1 MNDGK
6 QYVPRPRQKAQE
18 HLEAYLLKNHL
29 RGGDKLPP
37 EREMCEKW
45 GLNRATLRSVL
56 GRMEADGQLISVQ
69 GSGNRVA
76 PCVVRQ
82 LQDLKSFTQY
92 AADSGK
98 RAESRLLGLS
108 IVECDKQMARR
119 FKRVL
124 GEKIYRLMRLRLMDN
139 VPLMIETAYIPVELA
154 PGLEHYDFV
163 NGSLFATLE
172 RYYHLSME
180 RGSEKIS
187 VTRVTEEEAEYL
199 EVEPGVPAFWIVSE
213 VYADSGV
220 LVEYCRT
227 IARCDRMEM
236 SSTLYWIGEEI

>member
-1 MNDGK
+1 MSESK
-6 QYVPRPRQKAQE
+6 RYEPRPRQKAQE
-18 HLEAYLLKNHL
+18 CIEAYLLQNDMSH
-29 RGGDKLPP
+29 GGKLPP
-37 EREMCEKW
+37 EREMCRHW
-45 GLNRATLRSVL
+45 DLNRATLRSVL
-56 GRMEADGQLISVQ
+56 KHMEIDGRLTSVQ
-69 GSGNRVA
+69 GSGNRFLPYVD
-76 PCVVRQ
+76 RQ
-82 LQDLKSFTQY
+82 LQDLKSFSQY
-92 AADSGK
+92 AADLGK
-98 RAESRLLGLS
+98 RAGSRLLGMS
-108 IVECDKQMARR
+108 VVECDKQMARR

-124 GEKIYRLMRLRLMDN
+124 GDKLYRLMRLRLMDD

-154 PGLEHYDFV
+154 PGLEHHDFA
-163 NGSLFATLE
+163 NGSLFAVLE
-172 RYYHLSME
+172 KHYHLTTE
-180 RGSEKIS
+180 LGSEKIS